1 MKIKSKV
8 LAIIVLAV
16 FFGGIA
22 LSAAFNL
29 WKTESTRTPAKIR
42 SGEFTGENDPS
53 DIRGSYSFAD
63 IEKAFDIPVDL
74 LAKAF
79 GVSYVEDPAVLKAK
93 DIEELYRELEVEDK
107 EIGTDAVKLFVA
119 LYAGLPH
126 TPEETTLLPNPAVS
140 ILKQLG
146 TLTEEQLGYL
156 EKIKVDISQFKG
168 EITPEE
174 AETHEES
181 EQGEQDAQSE
191 DHTIKGKTTF
201 NDLLEWGLSKEDIE
215 AALGMEMGA
224 RALSIRDFCKEKEI
238 EFSSVK
244 VELQSKVDLLE

>member
-1 MKIKSKV
+1 MKIKSKI
-8 LAIIVLAV
+8 LAVIVVVV

-29 WKTESTRTPAKIR
+29 WETESTRTPSKIK
-42 SGEFTGENDPS
+42 SGEFSGKNDPS
-53 DIRGSYSFAD
+53 DIRGSYSFGD
-63 IEKAFDIPVDL
+63 IEKAFNIPVDL

-79 GVSYVEDPAVLKAK
+79 GVSYVEDPAGLKAK
-93 DIEELYRELEVEDK
+93 NIEELYRELEAEDK
-107 EIGTDAVKLFVA
+107 EIGTDAVKLFVS
-119 LYAGLPH
+119 LYTGLPH
-126 TPEETTLLPNPAVS
+126 TPEETTILPNPAVS

-156 EKIKVDISQFKG
+156 EEIKIDISQFK
-168 EITPEE
+168 EKITPDE
-174 AETHEES
+174 AETHEEN
-181 EQGEQDAQSE
+181 E
-191 DHTIKGKTTF
+191 DRTIKGKTIF

-224 RALSIRDFCKEKEI
+224 PPLSIRDFCNENEI

-244 VELQSKVDLLE
+244 AKLQSKIEALE

>member
-1 MKIKSKV
+1 MKIKSWP
-8 LAIIVLAV
+8 LAIIVLVV

-29 WKTESTRTPAKIR
+29 WKTESTKTPARIK

-63 IEKAFDIPVDL
+63 IEKAFNIPVDV

-79 GVSYVEDPAVLKAK
+79 GVSYVEDLAGFKAK
-93 DIEELYRELEVEDK
+93 NLEELYGELEAENK

-119 LYAGLPH
+119 LYTGLPH
-126 TPEETTLLPNPAVS
+126 TPEETTALPNPAVS

-168 EITPEE
+168 EITPEK
-174 AETHEES
+174 AETHEE
-181 EQGEQDAQSE
+181 SE

-215 AALGMEMGA
+215 AALGMEMGE

-244 VELQSKVDLLE
+244 AELQIKVDVLE

>member
-1 MKIKSKV
+1 MKIKSWP
-8 LAIIVLAV
+8 LAIIVLVV

-29 WKTESTRTPAKIR
+29 WKTESTRTPAKIK
-42 SGEFTGENDPS
+42 SGEFTGKNDPS

-63 IEKAFDIPVDL
+63 IEKAFDIPVDV

-79 GVSYVEDPAVLKAK
+79 GVSYVEDLAGLKAK
-93 DIEELYRELEVEDK
+93 NIEELYRELAAGDK

-119 LYAGLPH
+119 LYTRLPH
-126 TPEETTLLPNPAVS
+126 TPEETTVLPNPAVS

-168 EITPEE
+168 EITLEE
-174 AETHEES
+174 IETHEES
-181 EQGEQDAQSE
+181 EQTEQSE
-191 DHTIKGKTTF
+191 DRTIKGKTTF

-215 AALGMEMGA
+215 AALGIEMGA
-224 RALSIRDFCKEKEI
+224 QALTVRDFCKEKEI
-238 EFSSVK
+238 EFSSAK
-244 VELQSKVDLLE
+244 AKLQNKVDALE

>member
-1 MKIKSKV
+1 MKIKLWP
-8 LAIIVLAV
+8 LAIIVLVV

-29 WKTESTRTPAKIR
+29 WKTESTRTPAKIK
-42 SGEFTGENDPS
+42 SGEFTGKNDPS

-63 IEKAFDIPVDL
+63 IEKAFNIPVAV

-79 GVSYVEDPAVLKAK
+79 GVSYVEDPAGLKAK
-93 DIEELYRELEVEDK
+93 NIEELYRELADGDK

-119 LYAGLPH
+119 LYTGLPH
-126 TPEETTLLPNPAVS
+126 TPEETTVLPNPAVS

-168 EITPEE
+168 EITLEE
-174 AETHEES
+174 IETHEQTE
-181 EQGEQDAQSE
+181 QSE
-191 DHTIKGKTTF
+191 DRTIKGKTTF
-201 NDLLEWGLSKEDIE
+201 NDLLEWGLSEEDIE

-244 VELQSKVDLLE
+244 AELQIRVDALE

>member
-1 MKIKSKV
+1 MKIKSWP
-8 LAIIVLAV
+8 LAIIVLVV
-16 FFGGIA
+16 FFGGIG

-29 WKTESTRTPAKIR
+29 WKTESTKTPAKIER
-42 SGEFTGENDPS
+42 GEFTGENDPS

-79 GVSYVEDPAVLKAK
+79 GVSYVENPADLKAK
-93 DIEELYRELEVEDK
+93 NIEELYRELADEDR
-107 EIGTDAVKLFVA
+107 EIGTDAVKFFVA
-119 LYAGLPH
+119 LYTGLPH
-126 TPEETTLLPNPAVS
+126 TPEETTVLPNPAVF

-146 TLTEEQLGYL
+146 TLTEDQLGYL
-156 EKIKVDISQFKG
+156 ETIKVDISQFKG

-181 EQGEQDAQSE
+181 EQSEQSE
-191 DHTIKGKTTF
+191 DRTIKGKTTF

-215 AALGMEMGA
+215 AALGIEMGA
-224 RALSIRDFCKEKEI
+224 RSLTVRDFCKEKEI

-244 VELQSKVDLLE
+244 AELQSKVDASE

>member
-1 MKIKSKV
+1 MKIKSWP
-8 LAIIVLAV
+8 LAIIVLVV

-22 LSAAFNL
+22 LSATFNL
-29 WKTESTRTPAKIR
+29 WKTESTRTPAKIK

-63 IEKAFDIPVDL
+63 IEKAFNIPVAV

-79 GVSYVEDPAVLKAK
+79 GVSYVEDPAGLKAK
-93 DIEELYRELEVEDK
+93 NIEELYRELETEDK

-119 LYAGLPH
+119 LYTGLPH
-126 TPEETTLLPNPAVS
+126 TPEETTVLPNPAVS

-156 EKIKVDISQFKG
+156 EEIKIDISQFKG
-168 EITPEE
+168 EIIPEE

-181 EQGEQDAQSE
+181 EQSE
-191 DHTIKGKTTF
+191 DRTIKGKTTF

-224 RALSIRDFCKEKEI
+224 RALPIRDFCKEKEI

-244 VELQSKVDLLE
+244 AELQSKVDALE

>member
-1 MKIKSKV
+1 MKIKSWP

-29 WKTESTRTPAKIR
+29 WKTESTKTPAKIKI
-42 SGEFTGENDPS
+42 GEFTGDNDPS

-63 IEKAFDIPVDL
+63 IEKAFDIPVDV

-79 GVSYVEDPAVLKAK
+79 GVSYVEDPAGLKAK
-93 DIEELYRELEVEDK
+93 NIEELYRELEAEDR

-119 LYAGLPH
+119 LYTGLPH
-126 TPEETTLLPNPAVS
+126 TPEETTILPNPAVS

-156 EKIKVDISQFKG
+156 EEIKIDISQFKG
-168 EITPEE
+168 EITPDELEE
-174 AETHEES
+174 VETHEES
-181 EQGEQDAQSE
+181 AQSAQSE
-191 DHTIKGKTTF
+191 DRTIKGKTTF
-201 NDLLEWGLSKEDIE
+201 NDLLEWGLSKENIE

-224 RALSIRDFCKEKEI
+224 RPLSIRDFCKEKEI
-238 EFSSVK
+238 EFSSAK
-244 VELQSKVDLLE
+244 AKLQSKVDALD